1 MLRINDDEIRRWRI
15 EIEQAEEFKKNEF
28 GSSLKGEIKGVGEN
42 VSYFENGY
50 SGRYLQEY
58 TKRDPTYLVP
68 LNIIYPIV
76 KNIIPSLYYKNPYIL
91 AIPKRTKD
99 EDSAPYVSAIL
110 NYFFKQID
118 VKRINQQVI
127 FDAYV
132 LGMGICKLGY
142 ATRFGMDIEDEELEK
157 RRKKEKEGLLKSLLR
172 LGRPKEPEELPK
184 NLEPN
189 EFIIAENPYVTW
201 VSPFNFGIDPMANSI
216 YEANYVYEKIITT
229 LESVKNNKN
238 YSNTKDLAGSDL
250 EPTFAKDIP
259 ATQIEKF
266 KPIELYEIHYKTDKG
281 INILVLAKDQ
291 GDYVALRHEESI
303 YEIDGFQYEIL
314 TFNKHG
320 HKLYPKSEVDIAKP
334 LQDRINNTFENI
346 LEQID
351 KFMSKLIVD
360 ETGMTEQGKKALRD
374 GLLGSICFSNKNPNE
389 VVKELSMIQVKAD
402 LIGVIEK
409 MIDIISLETG
419 ITRAMLTGLTSAET
433 ATEAQIGQAG
443 QNLRL
448 SDKADMVA
456 DYSNRQARKLWQ
468 IIRQFVDLE
477 DIELIT
483 GETAYDDVTG
493 IPRYSWL
500 NPIDRNIRE
509 KLIAGE
515 YDFQIEVGS
524 TQKPDLLILR
534 KQVENLVNILAG
546 KGVVAAFAMQG
557 YKIELAEI
565 LKKYLLLFP
574 DVFTNI
580 SRIIKPIPQQ
590 PPGML
595 PPPTG
600 QPQRGQPMGTGGAGV
615 GAIPQQR
622 QANPPTPADIIS
634 SMGGEKGGVPPLA

>member
-1 MLRINDDEIRRWRI
+1 MLKINDDEIRRWRI

-42 VSYFENGY
+42 ISCFENGY
-50 SGRYLQEY
+50 SGRYLAEY

-91 AIPKRTKD
+91 AIPKRKKD
-99 EDSAPYVSAIL
+99 EDSAPYVSAIS
-110 NYFFKQID
+110 NHFFKQID
-118 VKRINQQVI
+118 IKRINQQII
-127 FDAYV
+127 FDTYV
-132 LGMGICKLGY
+132 LGMGVCKLGY

-157 RRKKEKEGLLKSLLR
+157 RRKKEKEGFLKSLLR
-172 LGRPKEPEELPK
+172 LGKPKEPEELPK

-216 YEANYVYEKIITT
+216 YEANYVYEKITT
-229 LESVKNNKN
+229 ILENVKNNKN

-250 EPTFAKDIP
+250 ESTFAKDIP

-303 YEIDGFQYEIL
+303 YEIDGFQYEVL

-320 HKLYPKSEVDIAKP
+320 HKLYPKSEIDITKP

-351 KFMSKLIVD
+351 KFMSKLFVD
-360 ETGMTEQGKKALRD
+360 EVGMTEQGKKALRD
-374 GLLGSICFSNKNPNE
+374 GLLGSICYTNKNPNE
-389 VVKELSMIQVKAD
+389 VVKEFSMVQVKAD
-402 LIGVIEK
+402 MVGIIEK

-456 DYSNRQARKLWQ
+456 DFSNRQGRKLWQ

-477 DIELIT
+477 EIELIT
-483 GETAYDDVTG
+483 GETAFDDVTG
-493 IPRYSWL
+493 TPRYSWL

-509 KLIAGE
+509 KLITGE

-524 TQKPDLLILR
+524 TQKPDLPILR
-534 KQVENLVNILAG
+534 KQVENMVNILGG
-546 KGVVAAFAMQG
+546 KGVLEAFAAQG

-565 LKKYLLLFP
+565 FKKYLLLFP

-580 SRIIKPIPQQ
+580 SRVIKPIQPPPMGMGGGVPAPGNPPLGTTGGGIGAVPQQ
-590 PPGML
+590 
-595 PPPTG
+595 
-600 QPQRGQPMGTGGAGV
+600 V
-615 GAIPQQR
+615 

-634 SMGGEKGGVPPLA
+634 SMGGEKGGQIPIA

>member
-1 MLRINDDEIRRWRI
+1 MLNISTDEVRRWRI
-15 EIEQAEEFKKNEF
+15 EIEQAEKFKRDEF

-42 VSYFENGY
+42 IGYFENGY
-50 SGRYLQEY
+50 SARYLQEY
-58 TKRDPTYLVP
+58 SKLDPNYLVP

-76 KNIIPSLYYKNPYIL
+76 KNIIPSLYYKNPYIV

-99 EDSAPYVSAIL
+99 EDSAPYASAIL
-110 NYFFKQID
+110 NHYNKQID

-142 ATRFGMDIEDEELEK
+142 ATKFGIDIEDEKREKERLKEK
-157 RRKKEKEGLLKSLLR
+157 RQGILELLR
-172 LGRPKEPEELPK
+172 LRKPREPEELPK
-184 NLEPN
+184 NIDLN

-201 VSPFNFGIDPMANSI
+201 VNPFNFGIDPMANSI
-216 YEANYVYEKIITT
+216 YEANYVYEKIVTT
-229 LESVKNNKN
+229 LDRIKSNKN
-238 YSNTKDLAGSDL
+238 YKNTKDLSGVDL
-250 EPTFAKDIP
+250 EPNFAKSIP
-259 ATQIEKF
+259 TTQIEKF
-266 KPIELYEIHYKTDKG
+266 KPIELYEVHYKTDEG

-291 GDYVALRHEESI
+291 EDYVALRHDENI
-303 YEIDGFQYEIL
+303 YDIDGFQYEIL

-320 HKLYPKSEVDIAKP
+320 HKLYPKSEIDITKP

-351 KFMSKLIVD
+351 KFMSKLFVD
-360 ETGMTEQGKKALRD
+360 ETGMTEMGKKALRD
-374 GLLGSICFSNKNPNE
+374 GMLGSICYTNKNPNE
-389 VVKELSMIQVKAD
+389 VAKEFAFTQVKAD
-402 LIGVIEK
+402 MVGVIEK

-456 DYSNRQARKLWQ
+456 DYSNRQGRKLWQ
-468 IIRQFVDLE
+468 IIKQFVDLE
-477 DIELIT
+477 EIELIT
-483 GETAYDDVTG
+483 GETAFDDVTG
-493 IPRYSWL
+493 TPRYNWL
-500 NPIDRNIRE
+500 EPIDRDMRY
-509 KLIAGE
+509 KLITGE

-524 TQKPDLLILR
+524 TQKPDLPILR
-534 KQVENLVNILAG
+534 KQVENMVNILGG
-546 KGVVAAFAMQG
+546 KGVLEAFAAQG

-580 SRIIKPIPQQ
+580 SRIIKPIQQQ
-590 PPGML
+590 PMGML
-595 PPPTG
+595 PQPQG
-600 QPQRGQPMGTGGAGV
+600 QPVGTGGVGL
-615 GAIPQQR
+615 GAIPQQV

-634 SMGGEKGGVPPLA
+634 SIGGEKGQYGNLA

>member
-1 MLRINDDEIRRWRI
+1 MLKINDDEIRRWRI

-42 VSYFENGY
+42 IAYFENGY
-50 SGRYLQEY
+50 SGRYLAEY
-58 TKRDPTYLVP
+58 TKRDPNYLVP

-76 KNIIPSLYYKNPYIL
+76 KNIIPSLYYKNPYIV
-91 AIPKRTKD
+91 AIPKRKKD
-99 EDSAPYVSAIL
+99 EDSAPHVSAIS
-110 NYFFKQID
+110 NHFFKQID
-118 VKRINQQVI
+118 IKRINQQII

-142 ATRFGMDIEDEELEK
+142 ATRFGMDIEDEELEQ
-157 RRKKEKEGLLKSLLR
+157 RRKKEKESFLKSLLR
-172 LGRPKEPEELPK
+172 LGKPREPEELPK

-216 YEANYVYEKIITT
+216 YEANYCYEKITT
-229 LESVKNNKN
+229 ILENVKNNKN

-259 ATQIEKF
+259 TTQIEKF

-320 HKLYPKSEVDIAKP
+320 HKLYPKSEVDITKP

-402 LIGVIEK
+402 MVGIIDK

-456 DYSNRQARKLWQ
+456 DFSNRQGRKLWQ

-477 DIELIT
+477 EIELIT
-483 GETAYDDVTG
+483 GETAFDDVTG
-493 IPRYSWL
+493 TPRYSWL
-500 NPIDRNIRE
+500 DPIDRNIRE
-509 KLIAGE
+509 KLITGE

-524 TQKPDLLILR
+524 TQKPDLPILR
-534 KQVENLVNILAG
+534 KQVENMVNILGG
-546 KGVVAAFAMQG
+546 KGVLEVFAAQG

-565 LKKYLLLFP
+565 FKKYLLLFP

-580 SRIIKPIPQQ
+580 SRIIKPIQQPQQ
-590 PPGML
+590 AML
-595 PPPTG
+595 PQPQGG
-600 QPQRGQPMGTGGAGV
+600 QPLGTGGAGM
-615 GAIPQQR
+615 GTIPQQV

-634 SMGGEKGGVPPLA
+634 EMGGEKGQYGGLA